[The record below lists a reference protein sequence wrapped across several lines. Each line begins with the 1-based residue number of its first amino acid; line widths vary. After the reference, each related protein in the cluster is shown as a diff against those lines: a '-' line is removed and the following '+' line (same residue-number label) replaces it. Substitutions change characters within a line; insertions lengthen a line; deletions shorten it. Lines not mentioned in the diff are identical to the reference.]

1 MSVYYCWILPG
12 GDAGAREARLSIMI
26 GGDDVAVGCAMPL
39 FNVMGKNNRH
49 MGAAGKGQYTK
60 MVNQILIASNMIG
73 VVEGL
78 LFARKYVFFRPG
90 VGCVF
95 VVAVQALLALLLG
108 VPIFCCC
115 CSMLAWFGCDHYG
128 DTGSEDWC
136 HFWCCHGSV
145 CRSRQLLVVVVVHLS
160 AARVLLVPPNGCSCV
175 VTTSGRDWT

>member
-1 MSVYYCWILPG
+1 MSVYRCWILPG

-78 LFARKYVFFRPG
+78 LFARKYVFLCLEWVVCSSSLYRHFWHCCWECLSF
-90 VGCVF
+90 VA
-95 VVAVQALLALLLG
+95 VVACLRMVWL
-108 VPIFCCC
+108 
-115 CSMLAWFGCDHYG
+115 
-128 DTGSEDWC
+128 
-136 HFWCCHGSV
+136 
-145 CRSRQLLVVVVVHLS
+145 
-160 AARVLLVPPNGCSCV
+160 
-175 VTTSGRDWT
+175 